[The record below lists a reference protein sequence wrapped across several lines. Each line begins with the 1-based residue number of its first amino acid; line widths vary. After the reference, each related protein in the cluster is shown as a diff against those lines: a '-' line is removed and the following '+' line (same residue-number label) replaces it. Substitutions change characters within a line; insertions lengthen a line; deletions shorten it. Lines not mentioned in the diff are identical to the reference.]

1 MSQLNAFL
9 FEHFRNQVLSEG
21 PSNKTPTFIC
31 RCLQA
36 LAEALK
42 INKSITNIDLGH
54 NKIGTEGAKAWCVV
68 GSAESLNAAAWHDV
82 MFSTSSYSDKLGWL
96 AGAVV
101 LSFISDR
108 VELSNTPNPA
118 VCHTVCR
125 C

>member
-1 MSQLNAFL
+1 M
-9 FEHFRNQVLSEG
+9 
-21 PSNKTPTFIC
+21 PTLIC

-42 INKSITNIDLGH
+42 TNASVTEISLGD
-54 NKIGTEGAKAWCVV
+54 NQIGDEGAKAWCVV
-68 GSAESLNAAAWHDV
+68 GSAESLNAAACHV
-82 MFSTSSYSDKLGWL
+82 FNCFYMFSTSSYSEKFGWF

-101 LSFISDR
+101 SSFISDR
-108 VELSNTPNPA
+108 VELSNTRNPA